1 MKNQAALNIGRYS
14 FWKDVKR
21 LEMIKEY
28 FKPNVIAGFC
38 VFMTNDQG
46 YMNPAKGSSAAFTMK
61 AGAKKPHTGELK
73 WEESTAKSTKEKC
86 PTILLKLQYTI
97 EEWYKTTNQE
107 IDFHYCVVEV

>member
-1 MKNQAALNIGRYS
+1 
-14 FWKDVKR
+14 
-21 LEMIKEY
+21 MIKEY
-28 FKPNVIAGFC
+28 FKPNGRAGFC

-46 YMNPAKGSSAAFTMK
+46 YMNPAKGSSAAFTME

-86 PTILLKLQYTI
+86 PTILLRLQYTI